1 VRCVLLIALLLSNV
15 TARSLD
21 CCSAKIVCI
30 PLMHFS
36 FQHLARRLEIF
47 ANSCRSLVASN
58 DAAVEESSFSFLLAI
73 VDSDSSFT
81 MLRVN
86 PGLDLRKFLLE

>member
-1 VRCVLLIALLLSNV
+1 MCLSY
-15 TARSLD
+15 
-21 CCSAKIVCI
+21 
-30 PLMHFS
+30 H
-36 FQHLARRLEIF
+36 HLARRLEIF

-58 DAAVEESSFSFLLAI
+58 DAAVDDSSFSFLLAI

-86 PGLDLRKFLLE
+86 TGLDLRKFILE